1 MGTIP
6 EADFRSCGGSCSGG
20 WLQELVWLLG
30 RWEEVCGSSWVHL
43 HIRWVR
49 LRFLWGLGE
58 GVAVSWMELVE
69 LGWCIAAESSAVW
82 RGWLVGGAMVG
93 WLVCG
98 SVVVTQLEHCG
109 GGWASAVDAWASLV
123 D

>member
-1 MGTIP
+1 M
-6 EADFRSCGGSCSGG
+6 
-20 WLQELVWLLG
+20 
-30 RWEEVCGSSWVHL
+30 
-43 HIRWVR
+43 R
-49 LRFLWGLGE
+49 LRFRWGLGE

-69 LGWCIAAESSAVW
+69 LGWCIVAESSVVW

-109 GGWASAVDAWASLV
+109 GGWASAVDAWALLV
-123 D
+123 V

>member
-1 MGTIP
+1 M
-6 EADFRSCGGSCSGG
+6 
-20 WLQELVWLLG
+20 QELVWLLG
-30 RWEEVCGSSWVHL
+30 RWEEVRGFSWVHL

-69 LGWCIAAESSAVW
+69 LGWCMAAESSDVW
-82 RGWLVGGAMVG
+82 RSWLVGGAMVG
-93 WLVCG
+93 WLACG

-109 GGWASAVDAWASLV
+109 GIGAGAVGAWVLLAV
-123 D
+123 